1 MIKHA
6 LILVLVVSA
15 MPYYVFSQLITNTG
29 TSPSGLVQNV
39 LLGPGVTVSNIM
51 YNGSPSSIGSFTA
64 TGTNLGINQGIV
76 MTTGTVLNN
85 GSGPQGPNNQ
95 AGAGIDN
102 GAGGSGL
109 LTNLINGVQT
119 YNAAIMEFD
128 FIPYSDTVE
137 FKYVF
142 GSDEYPEF
150 APPNN
155 SGYNDVFGF
164 FISGPGIAG
173 IQNIAKLPN
182 NGSIVSI
189 NNVNAIT
196 NSTYYNFNG
205 DGNTAPYNSNPFYIQ
220 YDGFT
225 DVLKAVSK
233 VQCGQTY
240 HLILAVADVGDGQ
253 WDSGIFLEANSLS
266 SQTPISI
273 NYSISDTLFNSPSIM
288 AEGCVSATVSI
299 SRENNLNT
307 TLTIPIQISGTATS
321 GDDYFGV
328 PTSVT
333 FSPGQSNVT
342 FNITTNPDALNENQE
357 TISLSFLLTD
367 PCGNL
372 TPQTITL
379 TIQDVQPLNVS
390 INDPLVPCP
399 GDNITLVATV
409 TGGLAPYNYSWSNGQ
424 TGNSISLSP
433 TTSGFYS
440 VTVTAQ
446 CASSSAIDT
455 VFVVVPEYQP
465 LEISTSADLS
475 SLCPFVEE
483 VFNVSAT
490 GGFGNY
496 SYVWTSNGTFIST
509 LDSISARPSA
519 TTNYIITVS
528 DECGTSVSD
537 TITYTILSPPLLTSI
552 NEIPEICPG
561 DSVFISVNATGGFGN
576 YHYYWE
582 ATGDTVAGIWV
593 KPFSTTSYIVQV
605 SDDCQTFS
613 VPAIAQVIVVKPDAD
628 FGIFSQNLI
637 EGLPITFQN
646 LTQNGYV
653 YDWYFSDGGS
663 SILINPSHV
672 FESPGEYTVTL
683 VATDAKGCVDSI
695 TKPISIYEEFYIY
708 IPNSFFPDGDRYND
722 FFSGSFVGVKWIK
735 MEIFNRWGE
744 SLFYTEDQDFKWDG
758 TYQNKRVPDGT
769 YTWKLTYKPNRGIDE
784 MMTGHVNVLR

>member
-29 TSPSGLVQNV
+29 TSPSALVQNV

-119 YNAAIMEFD
+119 YNAAILEFD
-128 FIPYSDTVE
+128 FIPYSDTVK

-164 FISGPGIAG
+164 FISGPGITG

-225 DVLKAVSK
+225 DVLTAVSK

-342 FNITTNPDALNENQE
+342 FNITTNPDILNENQE

-455 VFVVVPEYQP
+455 VFVVVPVYQP

-509 LDSISARPSA
+509 LDSISARPSV

-528 DECGTSVSD
+528 DECGSSISD

-552 NEIPEICPG
+552 NDIPEICPG

-695 TKPISIYEEFYIY
+695 TKPISIYEEFYVY

>member
-1 MIKHA
+1 MIKRA

-15 MPYYVFSQLITNTG
+15 MPFCVFSQLITNTG

-85 GSGPQGPNNQ
+85 GSGPHGPNNQ

-119 YNAAIMEFD
+119 YNAAILEFD
-128 FIPYSDTVE
+128 FIPYSDTVK

-164 FISGPGIAG
+164 FISGPGITG

-225 DVLKAVSK
+225 DVLTAVSK

-273 NYSISDTLFNSPSIM
+273 DYSISDTLFNSPSIM

-342 FNITTNPDALNENQE
+342 FNITTNPDVLNENQE

-455 VFVVVPEYQP
+455 VFVVVPVYQP

-509 LDSISARPSA
+509 LDSISARPSV

-528 DECGTSVSD
+528 DECGSSISD

-552 NEIPEICPG
+552 NDIPEICPG

-695 TKPISIYEEFYIY
+695 TKPISIYEEFYVY

-722 FFSGSFVGVKWIK
+722 FFSGSFLGVKWIK

>member
-1 MIKHA
+1 
-6 LILVLVVSA
+6 

-29 TSPSGLVQNV
+29 TSPSALVQNV

-119 YNAAIMEFD
+119 YNAAILEFD
-128 FIPYSDTVE
+128 FIPYSDTVK

-164 FISGPGIAG
+164 FISGPGITG

-225 DVLKAVSK
+225 DVLTAVSK

-342 FNITTNPDALNENQE
+342 FNITTNPDVLNENQE

-455 VFVVVPEYQP
+455 VFVVVPVYQP

-509 LDSISARPSA
+509 LDSISARPSV

-528 DECGTSVSD
+528 DECGSSISD

-552 NEIPEICPG
+552 NDIPEICPG

-695 TKPISIYEEFYIY
+695 TKPISIYEEFYVY

-722 FFSGSFVGVKWIK
+722 FFSGSFVGVNWIK

>member
-1 MIKHA
+1 
-6 LILVLVVSA
+6 L
-15 MPYYVFSQLITNTG
+15 
-29 TSPSGLVQNV
+29 
-39 LLGPGVTVSNIM
+39 
-51 YNGSPSSIGSFTA
+51 
-64 TGTNLGINQGIV
+64 
-76 MTTGTVLNN
+76 
-85 GSGPQGPNNQ
+85 
-95 AGAGIDN
+95 
-102 GAGGSGL
+102 
-109 LTNLINGVQT
+109 
-119 YNAAIMEFD
+119 EFD
-128 FIPYSDTVE
+128 FIPYSDTVK

-164 FISGPGIAG
+164 FISGPGITG

-225 DVLKAVSK
+225 DVLTAVSK

-273 NYSISDTLFNSPSIM
+273 DYSISDTLFNSPSIM

-342 FNITTNPDALNENQE
+342 FNITTNPDVLNENQE

-455 VFVVVPEYQP
+455 VFVVVPVYQP

-509 LDSISARPSA
+509 LDSISARPSV

-528 DECGTSVSD
+528 DECGSSISD

-552 NEIPEICPG
+552 NDIPEICPG

-695 TKPISIYEEFYIY
+695 TKPISIYEEFYVY

>member
-1 MIKHA
+1 
-6 LILVLVVSA
+6 

-509 LDSISARPSA
+509 LDSISALPSA

-561 DSVFISVNATGGFGN
+561 DSVFISVNASGGFGN

-628 FGIFSQNLI
+628 FGVFSQNLI

-784 MMTGHVNVLR
+784 MITGHVNVLR

>member
-1 MIKHA
+1 
-6 LILVLVVSA
+6 

-29 TSPSGLVQNV
+29 TSPSALVQNV

-225 DVLKAVSK
+225 DVLTAVSK

-273 NYSISDTLFNSPSIM
+273 DYSISDTLFNSPSIM

-342 FNITTNPDALNENQE
+342 FNITTNPDVLNENQE

-455 VFVVVPEYQP
+455 VFVVVPVYQP

-509 LDSISARPSA
+509 LDSISARPSV

-528 DECGTSVSD
+528 DECGSSISD

-552 NEIPEICPG
+552 NDIPEICPG

-695 TKPISIYEEFYIY
+695 TKPISIYEEFYVY

>member
-1 MIKHA
+1 
-6 LILVLVVSA
+6 
-15 MPYYVFSQLITNTG
+15 MPYCVFSQLITNTG

-164 FISGPGIAG
+164 FISGPGVTG

-537 TITYTILSPPLLTSI
+537 TITYTILSPPLLSSI

-561 DSVFISVNATGGFGN
+561 DSVFISVNASGGFGN

-663 SILINPSHV
+663 SIIINPSHV
-672 FESPGEYTVTL
+672 FESSGEYTVTL

-784 MMTGHVNVLR
+784 MITGHVNVLR

>member
-1 MIKHA
+1 VIKHA

-15 MPYYVFSQLITNTG
+15 MPFCVFSQLITNTG

-85 GSGPQGPNNQ
+85 GSGPHGPNNQ

-119 YNAAIMEFD
+119 YNAAILEFD
-128 FIPYSDTVE
+128 FIPYSDTVK

-164 FISGPGIAG
+164 FISGPGITG

-225 DVLKAVSK
+225 DVLTAVSK

-273 NYSISDTLFNSPSIM
+273 DYSISDTLFNSPSIM
-288 AEGCVSATVSI
+288 AEGCVSATVTLA
-299 SRENNLNT
+299 RESNLNT
-307 TLTIPIQISGTATS
+307 TLTIPIQVSGTATNI
-321 GDDYFGV
+321 DDYTGI
-328 PTSVT
+328 PASVT
-333 FSPGQSNVT
+333 FQPGQSQIT
-342 FNITTNPDALNENQE
+342 FNIITNSDLLNENQE
-357 TISLSFLLTD
+357 SIILSFLLTD

-372 TPQTITL
+372 TPQNITL
-379 TIQDVQPLNVS
+379 TIQDVQPLNVT
-390 INDPLVPCP
+390 INDPVVPCP
-399 GDNITLVATV
+399 GDNITLLATV

-455 VFVVVPEYQP
+455 VFVVVPVYQP
-465 LEISTSADLS
+465 LEISTSDDLS
-475 SLCPFVEE
+475 SLCPFIEE

-496 SYVWTSNGTFIST
+496 SYVWTSNGAFISA
-509 LDSISARPSA
+509 LDSISVRPSA

-528 DECGTSVSD
+528 DECGSSISD
-537 TITYTILSPPLLTSI
+537 TINYTILSPPLLTSI
-552 NEIPEICPG
+552 NDIPEICPG

-613 VPAIAQVIVVKPDAD
+613 IPAIAQVIVVKPDAD
-628 FGIFSQNLI
+628 FGVFSQNLI

-653 YDWYFSDGGS
+653 YNWYFSNGGT

-744 SLFYTEDQDFKWDG
+744 SLFYTEDQDFQWDG
-758 TYQNKRVPDGT
+758 TYNNKRVPDGT
-769 YTWKLTYKPNRGIDE
+769 YTWKLTYKPNRGIEE

>member
-15 MPYYVFSQLITNTG
+15 MPYCVFSQLITNTG

-39 LLGPGVTVSNIM
+39 LLGPGVIVSNIM

-266 SQTPISI
+266 SQTPVSI

-328 PTSVT
+328 PTSIT

-509 LDSISARPSA
+509 LDSISALPSA

>member
-1 MIKHA
+1 
-6 LILVLVVSA
+6 
-15 MPYYVFSQLITNTG
+15 MPFFVISQLITNTG
-29 TSPSGLVQNV
+29 TSPLGLVQNV

-85 GSGPQGPNNQ
+85 GSGPHGPNNQ

-119 YNAAIMEFD
+119 YNAAILEFD
-128 FIPYSDTVE
+128 FIPYSDTVK

-173 IQNIAKLPN
+173 IQNIARLPN

-196 NSTYYNFNG
+196 NSSFYNFNG

-225 DVLKAVSK
+225 DVLTAVSK

-266 SQTPISI
+266 SKTPVSI
-273 NYSISDTLFNSPSIM
+273 NYSISDTLFSSPSIM
-288 AEGCVSATVSI
+288 AEGCVSATVTL
-299 SRENNLNT
+299 SRESNLNT
-307 TLTIPIQISGTATS
+307 PLTIPIQVSGTATNV
-321 GDDYFGV
+321 DDYSGI
-328 PTSVT
+328 PSSVT
-333 FSPGQSNVT
+333 FQPGQSQIT
-342 FNITTNPDALNENQE
+342 FNIITNSDLLNENQE
-357 TISLSFLLTD
+357 SLVLSFLLTD

-372 TPQTITL
+372 TPQNISL
-379 TIQDVQPLNVS
+379 TIQDVQPLNVT
-390 INDPLVPCP
+390 INDPVVPCP
-399 GDNITLVATV
+399 GDNITLLASV
-409 TGGLAPYNYSWSNGQ
+409 TGGLAPYNYSWSNGL
-424 TGNSISLSP
+424 TSNSISLSP
-433 TTSGFYS
+433 TISGTYS

-446 CASSSAIDT
+446 CSSSSASDT
-455 VFVVVPEYQP
+455 VFVTVPEYQP
-465 LEISTSADLS
+465 LEISVSNDIS
-475 SLCPFVEE
+475 NICPYMDE
-483 VFNVSAT
+483 VFYVTAT
-490 GGFGNY
+490 GGSGTY
-496 SYVWTSNGTFIST
+496 DYVWTSNGSFISN
-509 LDSISARPSA
+509 LDSITVRPA
-519 TTNYIITVS
+519 ITTSYIIMVS
-528 DECGTSVSD
+528 DECGSVVSD

-552 NEIPEICPG
+552 NSIPEICPG
-561 DSVFISVNATGGFGN
+561 DSAFISVNATGGFGN

-582 ATGDTVAGIWV
+582 ATGDTVSGIWV
-593 KPFSTTSYIVQV
+593 KPYSTSSYVVQV

-613 VPAIAQVIVVKPDAD
+613 VPTVATVVVVKPDAD
-628 FGIFSQNLI
+628 FGIFSQNLM

-646 LTQNGYV
+646 LTLNGYV
-653 YDWYFSDGGS
+653 YDWYFSDGGYS
-663 SILINPSHV
+663 SLVNPYHI
-672 FESPGEYTVTL
+672 FDSPGEYTVTL

-695 TKPISIYEEFYIY
+695 TKPITIFEEFYIY
-708 IPNSFFPDGDRYND
+708 IPNSFFPDGDRSNEY
-722 FFSGSFVGVKWIK
+722 FSGSFIGVKWIK
-735 MEIFNRWGE
+735 MEVYNRWGE
-744 SLFYTEDQDFKWDG
+744 QLYYTEDQGFKWDG
-758 TYQNKRVPDGT
+758 THNGKRVQDGT
-769 YTWKLTYKPNRGIDE
+769 YIWKLTFRPNRGIDE

>member
-1 MIKHA
+1 
-6 LILVLVVSA
+6 

-85 GSGPQGPNNQ
+85 GSGPHGPNNQ

-119 YNAAIMEFD
+119 YNAAILEFD
-128 FIPYSDTVE
+128 FIPYSDTVK

-164 FISGPGIAG
+164 FISGPGITG

-225 DVLKAVSK
+225 DVLTAVSK

-342 FNITTNPDALNENQE
+342 FNITTNPDILNENQE

-455 VFVVVPEYQP
+455 VFVVVPVYQP

-496 SYVWTSNGTFIST
+496 SYVWTSNGIFIST
-509 LDSISARPSA
+509 LDSISARPSV

-528 DECGTSVSD
+528 DECGSSISD

-552 NEIPEICPG
+552 NDIPEICPG

-695 TKPISIYEEFYIY
+695 TKPISIYEEFYVY

>member
-1 MIKHA
+1 
-6 LILVLVVSA
+6 

-29 TSPSGLVQNV
+29 TSPSALVQNV

-119 YNAAIMEFD
+119 YNAAILEFD
-128 FIPYSDTVE
+128 FIPYSDTVK

-164 FISGPGIAG
+164 FISGPGITG

-225 DVLKAVSK
+225 DVLTAVSK

-273 NYSISDTLFNSPSIM
+273 DYSISDTLFNSPSIM

-342 FNITTNPDALNENQE
+342 FNITTNPDVLNENQE

-455 VFVVVPEYQP
+455 VFVVVPVYQP

-509 LDSISARPSA
+509 LDSISARPSV

-528 DECGTSVSD
+528 DECGSSISD

-552 NEIPEICPG
+552 NDIPEICPG

-695 TKPISIYEEFYIY
+695 TKPISIYEEFYVY

>member
-1 MIKHA
+1 M
-6 LILVLVVSA
+6 
-15 MPYYVFSQLITNTG
+15 FSQLITNTG
-29 TSPSGLVQNV
+29 TSPLGLVQSV
-39 LLGPGVTVSNIM
+39 LLGPGVTASNIM

-85 GSGPQGPNNQ
+85 GSGPHGPNNQ

-119 YNAAIMEFD
+119 YNAAILEFD
-128 FIPYSDTVE
+128 FIPYSDTVK

-173 IQNIAKLPN
+173 IQNIARLPN

-196 NSTYYNFNG
+196 NSSYYNFNG
-205 DGNTAPYNSNPFYIQ
+205 DGNTSPYNSNPFYIQ

-225 DVLKAVSK
+225 DVLTAVSK

-266 SQTPISI
+266 SKTPVSI
-273 NYSISDTLFNSPSIM
+273 NYSISDTLFSSPSTM
-288 AEGCVSATVSI
+288 AEGCVSATVTL
-299 SRENNLNT
+299 SRESNLNS
-307 TLTIPIQISGTATS
+307 TLTIPIQVSGTATNI
-321 GDDYFGV
+321 DDYTGV

-333 FSPGQSNVT
+333 FQPGQSQIT
-342 FNITTNPDALNENQE
+342 FNITTNPDLLNENQE
-357 TISLSFLLTD
+357 SIILSFLLTD

-372 TPQTITL
+372 TPQNITL
-379 TIQDVQPLNVS
+379 TIQDVQPLNVT
-390 INDPLVPCP
+390 INDPIVPCP
-399 GDNITLVATV
+399 GDNITLLASV

-433 TTSGFYS
+433 TISGTYS

-446 CASSSAIDT
+446 CSNFSASDT
-455 VFVVVPEYQP
+455 VFVTVPEYQP
-465 LEISTSADLS
+465 LEISVSNDIS
-475 SLCPFVEE
+475 NICPFVDE
-483 VFNVSAT
+483 VFTVSAT
-490 GGFGNY
+490 GGSGTY
-496 SYVWTSNGTFIST
+496 DYVWTSNGSFISN
-509 LDSISARPSA
+509 LDSIIARPA
-519 TTNYIITVS
+519 VTTNYIITVS
-528 DECGTSVSD
+528 DECGSVVSD

-552 NEIPEICPG
+552 NAIPEICPG
-561 DSVFISVNATGGFGN
+561 DSAFISVNAIGGFGN

-582 ATGDTVAGIWV
+582 ATGDTVSGIWV
-593 KPFSTTSYIVQV
+593 KPYSTSSYLVQV

-613 VPAIAQVIVVKPDAD
+613 VPTIAQVIVVKPDAD
-628 FGIFSQNLI
+628 FGIFSQNLM
-637 EGLPITFQN
+637 EDLPVTFQN
-646 LTQNGYV
+646 LTLNGYV
-653 YDWYFSDGGS
+653 YDWYFSDGGYS
-663 SILINPSHV
+663 TLVNPSHI
-672 FESPGEYTVTL
+672 FDSPGEYTVTL

-695 TKPISIYEEFYIY
+695 TKPITIYEEFYIY
-708 IPNSFFPDGDRYND
+708 IPNSFFPDGDRYNEY
-722 FFSGSFVGVKWIK
+722 FSGSFIGVKSIK

-744 SLFYTEDQDFKWDG
+744 QLFYTEDQNFKWDG
-758 TYQNKRVPDGT
+758 TYNNKRVPDGT
-769 YTWKLTYKPNRGIDE
+769 YTWKLTYRPNRGTDE
-784 MMTGHVNVLR
+784 LMTGHVNVLR

>member
-29 TSPSGLVQNV
+29 TSPSALVQNV

-119 YNAAIMEFD
+119 YNAAILEFD
-128 FIPYSDTVE
+128 FIPYSDTVK

-164 FISGPGIAG
+164 FISGPGITG

-225 DVLKAVSK
+225 DVLTAVSK

-342 FNITTNPDALNENQE
+342 FNITTNPDVLNENQE

-455 VFVVVPEYQP
+455 VFVVVPVYQP

-509 LDSISARPSA
+509 LDSISARPSV

-528 DECGTSVSD
+528 DECGSSISD

-552 NEIPEICPG
+552 NDIPEICPG

-695 TKPISIYEEFYIY
+695 TKPISIYEEFYVY

-722 FFSGSFVGVKWIK
+722 FFSGSFVGVNWIK

>member
-1 MIKHA
+1 
-6 LILVLVVSA
+6 

-164 FISGPGIAG
+164 FISGPGITG

-509 LDSISARPSA
+509 LDSISALPSA

-561 DSVFISVNATGGFGN
+561 DSVFISVNASGGFGN

-628 FGIFSQNLI
+628 FGVFSQNLI

>member
-15 MPYYVFSQLITNTG
+15 MPYCVFSQLITNTG

-39 LLGPGVTVSNIM
+39 LLGPGVTVSNII

-266 SQTPISI
+266 SQTPVSI

-328 PTSVT
+328 PTSIT

-409 TGGLAPYNYSWSNGQ
+409 TGGIAPYNYSWSNGQ

-784 MMTGHVNVLR
+784 MITGHINVLR

>member
-15 MPYYVFSQLITNTG
+15 MPYCVFSQLITNTG

-164 FISGPGIAG
+164 FISGPGITG

-509 LDSISARPSA
+509 LDSISALPSA

-561 DSVFISVNATGGFGN
+561 DSVFISVNASGGFGN

-628 FGIFSQNLI
+628 FGVFSQNLI

-784 MMTGHVNVLR
+784 MITGHVNVLR

>member
-15 MPYYVFSQLITNTG
+15 MPYCVFSQLITNTG

-455 VFVVVPEYQP
+455 VFVVVPVYQP

-509 LDSISARPSA
+509 LDSISALPSA

-561 DSVFISVNATGGFGN
+561 DSVFISVNASGGFGN

-593 KPFSTTSYIVQV
+593 KPFATTSYIVQV

-628 FGIFSQNLI
+628 FGVFSQNLI

-784 MMTGHVNVLR
+784 MMTGHINVLR

>member
-1 MIKHA
+1 MIKQA
-6 LILVLVVSA
+6 LILVLLVLTRLDF
-15 MPYYVFSQLITNTG
+15 VFSQLITNTG
-29 TSPSGLVQNV
+29 TSPLGLVQNV

-95 AGAGIDN
+95 AGAGVDN

-119 YNAAIMEFD
+119 YNAAILEFD
-128 FIPYSDTVE
+128 FIPYSDTVK

-164 FISGPGIAG
+164 FISGPGITG
-173 IQNIAKLPN
+173 VQNIARLPN

-196 NSTYYNFNG
+196 NSSFYNFNG
-205 DGNTAPYNSNPFYIQ
+205 DGNTSPYNSNPYYIQ

-225 DVLKAVSK
+225 DVLTAVSQ
-233 VQCGQTY
+233 VQCGETY

-266 SQTPISI
+266 SQTPVSI
-273 NYSISDTLFNSPSIM
+273 NYSISDTLFSSPSIM
-288 AEGCVSATVSI
+288 AEGCVSATVTI
-299 SRENNLNT
+299 SRETNLNNS
-307 TLTIPIQISGTATS
+307 LTIPIQISGTATNN
-321 GDDYFGV
+321 DDYSGI

-333 FSPGQSNVT
+333 FQPGQSQVS
-342 FNITTNPDALNENQE
+342 FNIATNPDFLNENPE
-357 TISLSFLLTD
+357 SISLSFLLTD

-372 TPQTITL
+372 TPQNITL

-390 INDPLVPCP
+390 INDPFVPCP
-399 GDNITLVATV
+399 GDNIVLIASVS
-409 TGGLAPYNYSWSNGQ
+409 GGLAPYNYVWSNGQ
-424 TGNSISLSP
+424 SGNSISLSP

-446 CASSSAIDT
+446 CSNSSAIDT
-455 VFVVVPEYQP
+455 VFVVVPELQP
-465 LEISTSADLS
+465 LEITTSEDLS
-475 SLCPFVEE
+475 SICPYVDE

-490 GGFGNY
+490 GGFGDY
-496 SYVWTSNGTFIST
+496 SFVWTSNGSFISN
-509 LDSISARPSA
+509 LDSIVVQPSV

-528 DECGTSVSD
+528 DECGSVVSD
-537 TITYTILSPPLLTSI
+537 TITYTILSPPLLPSI
-552 NEIPEICPG
+552 NPIPEICPG

-576 YHYYWE
+576 YHYYWG
-582 ATGDTVAGIWV
+582 ATGDTVSGIWV
-593 KPFSTTSYIVQV
+593 NPFSTTSYVVQV
-605 SDDCQTFS
+605 SDDCETFS
-613 VPAIAQVIVVKPDAD
+613 VPAVAQVIVVKPDAD
-628 FGIFSQNLI
+628 FGVFSQNQI

-646 LTQNGYV
+646 LTLNGYV
-653 YDWYFSDGGS
+653 YEWFFSDGGT
-663 SILINPSHV
+663 SILINPTHV
-672 FESPGEYTVTL
+672 FDSPGDYTVTL

-695 TKPISIYEEFYIY
+695 TKPITIYEEFYIY
-708 IPNSFFPDGDRYND
+708 IPNSFFPDEDRSND

-744 SLFYTEDQDFKWDG
+744 RLYYTEDQNFKWDG
-758 TYQNKRVPDGT
+758 TYNSIRVPDGT
-769 YTWKLTYKPNRGIDE
+769 YTWKLIYKPNRGIEDI
-784 MMTGHVNVLR
+784 MTGHVNILR

>member
-15 MPYYVFSQLITNTG
+15 MPYCVFSQLITNTG

-379 TIQDVQPLNVS
+379 TIQDVQPLDVS

-628 FGIFSQNLI
+628 FGVFSQNLI

>member
-1 MIKHA
+1 
-6 LILVLVVSA
+6 
-15 MPYYVFSQLITNTG
+15 MPYCVFSQLITNTG

-164 FISGPGIAG
+164 FISGPGITG

-509 LDSISARPSA
+509 LDSISALPSA

-561 DSVFISVNATGGFGN
+561 DSVFISVNASGGFGN

-628 FGIFSQNLI
+628 FGVFSQNLI

>member
-1 MIKHA
+1 
-6 LILVLVVSA
+6 

-509 LDSISARPSA
+509 LDSISALPSA

-561 DSVFISVNATGGFGN
+561 DSVFISVNASGGFGN

-628 FGIFSQNLI
+628 FGVFSQNLI

>member
-15 MPYYVFSQLITNTG
+15 MPYCVFSQLITNTG

-266 SQTPISI
+266 SQTPVSI

-342 FNITTNPDALNENQE
+342 FNITTNPDTLNENQE

-509 LDSISARPSA
+509 LDSISALPSA

-561 DSVFISVNATGGFGN
+561 DSVFISVNASGGFGN

-628 FGIFSQNLI
+628 FGVFSQNLI

>member
-1 MIKHA
+1 
-6 LILVLVVSA
+6 
-15 MPYYVFSQLITNTG
+15 
-29 TSPSGLVQNV
+29 
-39 LLGPGVTVSNIM
+39 M
-51 YNGSPSSIGSFTA
+51 YNGSPSSIGSFMA

-95 AGAGIDN
+95 AGAGVDN

-119 YNAAIMEFD
+119 YNAAILEFD
-128 FIPYSDTVE
+128 FIPYSDTVK

-164 FISGPGIAG
+164 FISGPGIIG
-173 IQNIAKLPN
+173 VQNIARLPN

-196 NSTYYNFNG
+196 NSSFYNFNG
-205 DGNTAPYNSNPFYIQ
+205 DGNTSPYNSNPYYIQ

-225 DVLKAVSK
+225 DVLTAVSQ
-233 VQCGQTY
+233 VQCGETY

-266 SQTPISI
+266 SQTPVSI
-273 NYSISDTLFNSPSIM
+273 NYSISDTLFSSPSIM
-288 AEGCVSATVSI
+288 AEGCVSATVTI
-299 SRENNLNT
+299 SRETNLNNS
-307 TLTIPIQISGTATS
+307 LTIPIQISGTATNN
-321 GDDYFGV
+321 DDYSGI

-333 FSPGQSNVT
+333 FQPGQSQVS
-342 FNITTNPDALNENQE
+342 FNIATNPDFLNENPE
-357 TISLSFLLTD
+357 SISLSFLLTD

-372 TPQTITL
+372 TPQNITL

-390 INDPLVPCP
+390 INDPFVPCP
-399 GDNITLVATV
+399 GDNIVLIASVS
-409 TGGLAPYNYSWSNGQ
+409 GGIAPYNYVWSNGQ
-424 TGNSISLSP
+424 SGNAISLSP

-446 CASSSAIDT
+446 CSNSSAIDS
-455 VFVVVPEYQP
+455 VFVVVPELQP
-465 LEISTSADLS
+465 LEITTSEDLS
-475 SLCPFVEE
+475 SICPYVDE

-490 GGFGNY
+490 GGFGDY
-496 SYVWTSNGTFIST
+496 SFVWTSNGSFISN
-509 LDSISARPSA
+509 LDSIVVQPSV

-528 DECGTSVSD
+528 DECGSVVSD

-552 NEIPEICPG
+552 NPIPEICPG

-576 YHYYWE
+576 YHYYWG
-582 ATGDTVAGIWV
+582 ATGDTVSGIWV
-593 KPFSTTSYIVQV
+593 NPFSTTSYVVQV
-605 SDDCQTFS
+605 SDDCETFS
-613 VPAIAQVIVVKPDAD
+613 VPAVAQVIVVKPDAD
-628 FGIFSQNLI
+628 FGVFSQNQI

-646 LTQNGYV
+646 LTLNGYV
-653 YDWYFSDGGS
+653 YEWFFSDGGT
-663 SILINPSHV
+663 SILINPTHV
-672 FESPGEYTVTL
+672 FDSPGDYTVTL

-695 TKPISIYEEFYIY
+695 TKPITIYEEFYIY
-708 IPNSFFPDGDRYND
+708 IPNSFFPDEDRSND

-744 SLFYTEDQDFKWDG
+744 RLYYTEDQNFKWDG
-758 TYQNKRVPDGT
+758 TYNSIRVPDGT
-769 YTWKLTYKPNRGIDE
+769 YTWKLIYKPNRGIEDI
-784 MMTGHVNVLR
+784 MTGHINVLR

>member
-15 MPYYVFSQLITNTG
+15 MPYCVFSQLITNTG

-399 GDNITLVATV
+399 GDNINLVATV
-409 TGGLAPYNYSWSNGQ
+409 TGGIAPYNYSWSNGQ

-509 LDSISARPSA
+509 LDSISALPSA

-537 TITYTILSPPLLTSI
+537 TITYNILSPPLLTSI

-561 DSVFISVNATGGFGN
+561 DSVFISVNASGGFGN

-628 FGIFSQNLI
+628 FGVFSQNLI

>member
-1 MIKHA
+1 
-6 LILVLVVSA
+6 
-15 MPYYVFSQLITNTG
+15 MPYCVFSQLITNTG

-379 TIQDVQPLNVS
+379 TIQDVQPLDVS

-628 FGIFSQNLI
+628 FGVFSQNLI

>member
-1 MIKHA
+1 
-6 LILVLVVSA
+6 
-15 MPYYVFSQLITNTG
+15 
-29 TSPSGLVQNV
+29 
-39 LLGPGVTVSNIM
+39 
-51 YNGSPSSIGSFTA
+51 
-64 TGTNLGINQGIV
+64 
-76 MTTGTVLNN
+76 
-85 GSGPQGPNNQ
+85 
-95 AGAGIDN
+95 
-102 GAGGSGL
+102 
-109 LTNLINGVQT
+109 
-119 YNAAIMEFD
+119 MEFD

-372 TPQTITL
+372 TPETITL

-509 LDSISARPSA
+509 LDSISARPSV

-528 DECGTSVSD
+528 DECGSSISD

-552 NEIPEICPG
+552 NDIPEICPG

-628 FGIFSQNLI
+628 FGVFSQNLI

-784 MMTGHVNVLR
+784 MITGHVNVLR

>member
-1 MIKHA
+1 
-6 LILVLVVSA
+6 

-328 PTSVT
+328 PTSVS

-509 LDSISARPSA
+509 LDSISALPSA

-784 MMTGHVNVLR
+784 MITGHVNVLR